1 MAIEVFNRF
10 EKKYFVTEEQLGR
23 VLDVIESRM
32 EPDKH
37 NIDRQV
43 YTIRNIYFDTEDNQL
58 IRNSLAKPLYKEKI
72 RLRTYA
78 GAGKEAKAFLEIKK
92 KFNGLVNKRRTKME
106 AGEAIAFVE
115 NGGKIIYK
123 PYMNPQVV
131 KELSY
136 MVSRY
141 RLKPKVMIAYDRLAY
156 FEKGNPDLRV
166 SLDTNIR
173 TRRDELDMNA
183 GSHGRLLL
191 PRNIWLME
199 IKTARAMPVWLT
211 ELLAEEGIRRV
222 SFSKY
227 GTEYK
232 NYLKEQERESAKSKE
247 RTNMKGKDEVK
258 YA

>member
-1 MAIEVFNRF
+1 MAIEVFNRY
-10 EKKYFVTEEQLGR
+10 EKKYFVTEEQLNR

-37 NIDRQV
+37 NINRST
-43 YTIRNIYFDTEDNQL
+43 YTIQNIYFDTEDNQL
-58 IRNSLAKPLYKEKI
+58 IRNSLEKPLYKEKI

-78 GAGKEAKAFLEIKK
+78 GAGKDGRAFLEIKK
-92 KFNGLVNKRRTKME
+92 KFNGLVNKRRTRME
-106 AGEAIAFVE
+106 VAEAVNFVE
-115 NGGKIIYK
+115 NGGKILYRD
-123 PYMNPQVV
+123 YMNPQVV

-136 MVSRY
+136 MVSRQK
-141 RLKPKVMIAYDRLAY
+141 LMPKVMIAYDRLAY
-156 FEKGNPDLRV
+156 FEKGNPDLRI

-173 TRRDELDMNA
+173 TRRDELSMEA
-183 GSHGRLLL
+183 GTHGKLLL

-199 IKTARAMPVWLT
+199 IKTAKAMPLWLT
-211 ELLAEEGIRRV
+211 ELLSEEKIRKV

-232 NYLKEQERESAKSKE
+232 NYLKQQANEAALSNEKE
-247 RTNMKGKDEVK
+247 RVETREVK